1 MGIIELKSLKHQN
14 PLTHSFDVTDVT
26 DVTDVMDL
34 EPITSVTPTKYHR
47 GTVFMD
53 CRPLNVDIIGG
64 TQNQQSQRLQRLYQ
78 L

>member
-1 MGIIELKSLKHQN
+1 MVIIELKSLKHQN

-53 CRPLNVDIIGG
+53 
-64 TQNQQSQRLQRLYQ
+64 
-78 L
+78 